1 MAART
6 ELESKATKLQ
16 HKIMEQVEKIA
27 DLETDRQEKEH
38 IRMKEMEMLMQ
49 LRQKLDAAEE
59 QINSM
64 QVQILILLMIV
75 VVI

>member
-1 MAART
+1 MAARN
-6 ELESKATKLQ
+6 ELETKATKLQ
-16 HKIMEQVEKIA
+16 HKVMEQVEKIA

-49 LRQKLDAAEE
+49 LRQKLDATEQ

-64 QVQILILLMIV
+64 QVRFLLWLLILS
-75 VVI
+75 VI

>member
-6 ELESKATKLQ
+6 ELETKAIKLQ
-16 HKIMEQVEKIA
+16 HKVMEQVEKIA

>member
-6 ELESKATKLQ
+6 ELETKATKLQ
-16 HKIMEQVEKIA
+16 HKVMEQGEKIS

-38 IRMKEMEMLMQ
+38 IRMKEMEMLME

-64 QVQILILLMIV
+64 QVQIIILLMIV

>member
-6 ELESKATKLQ
+6 ELETKATKLQ
-16 HKIMEQVEKIA
+16 HKVMEQGEKIA
-27 DLETDRQEKEH
+27 DLETDRQEKEN

-64 QVQILILLMIV
+64 QVQIIILLMIV

>member
-6 ELESKATKLQ
+6 ELETKATKLQ
-16 HKIMEQVEKIA
+16 HKVMEQVEKIA

-64 QVQILILLMIV
+64 QVQILILLMIE

>member
-1 MAART
+1 M
-6 ELESKATKLQ
+6 
-16 HKIMEQVEKIA
+16 EKIA

-64 QVQILILLMIV
+64 QVQILILISV
-75 VVI
+75 SDPGKNITDPDHT